1 MNRTLP
7 RLGIALIVSALPV
20 LAAADGFVASAGPES
35 GSLTLIL
42 IGTVLAVMSFIK
54 LRKRRE

>member
-1 MNRTLP
+1 
-7 RLGIALIVSALPV
+7 
-20 LAAADGFVASAGPES
+20 VATAIPEP

-42 IGTVLAVMSFIK
+42 IGTVLAGMSFIK